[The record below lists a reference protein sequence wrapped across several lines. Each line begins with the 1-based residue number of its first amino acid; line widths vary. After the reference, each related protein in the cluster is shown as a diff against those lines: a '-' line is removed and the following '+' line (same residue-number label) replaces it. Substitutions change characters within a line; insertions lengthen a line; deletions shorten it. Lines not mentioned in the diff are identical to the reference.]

1 MSFQIYYNER
11 KEDYKGKMMDIN
23 DLSNISKE
31 TEEISGFTNYNQSNF
46 NQSNQRNSN
55 QSNQSNYNQNNF
67 NQSYQRN
74 SKQSNYNQIN
84 FNQSNQRNSKQ
95 SNQSNYNQ
103 SNFNQSNQRNSK
115 QSNQSN
121 YNQSNFNQSNQRNSN
136 QSNICNY
143 NQSNFNQSNQSNS
156 NQSNICNYNQSNFNQ
171 SNESN
176 SNQSNESNYNQS
188 NFNQRNQRNSNQS
201 NESNYNQSNESNSN
215 QSNESNSNQSNES
228 DYNQKDY
235 VQKVYAVNH
244 SINDEIGAKYCHSV
258 SDINFSINQN
268 FQRNGD
274 INALS
279 YFNFNQVQYCPN
291 HSEDEL
297 TVSEKYCLFC
307 NQNYCDDCI
316 KNCIKKDHII
326 YDFNFINENNLSN
339 QINILSKFKRF
350 DIILNDYLNHCDSN
364 IEKIKKIKNI
374 KINEIIEYQN
384 FIIEQTKN
392 ITEQIYQI
400 KNEVNDFKKYYQ
412 RKTEKI
418 IQLIEEMKY
427 KKNKYQDILILNEK
441 IEKYDNKFNK
451 DNIELERKSEYSSL
465 NRDNFDFTYETIP
478 IKRQN
483 LKLNKTDQ
491 ILYNSEYF
499 KCFGDTLSFKL
510 LSQGNNQFSLKLE
523 FSNLNKRDC
532 HMYYS
537 NIIFGNKKKNKFIQ
551 RSLNKEYI
559 NNRKNIFSTVITK
572 EELCSL
578 INSNKIDIE
587 LFITKFKLI

>member
-1 MSFQIYYNER
+1 MY
-11 KEDYKGKMMDIN
+11 
-23 DLSNISKE
+23 
-31 TEEISGFTNYNQSNF
+31 
-46 NQSNQRNSN
+46 
-55 QSNQSNYNQNNF
+55 
-67 NQSYQRN
+67 
-74 SKQSNYNQIN
+74 
-84 FNQSNQRNSKQ
+84 
-95 SNQSNYNQ
+95 
-103 SNFNQSNQRNSK
+103 
-115 QSNQSN
+115 
-121 YNQSNFNQSNQRNSN
+121 
-136 QSNICNY
+136 NY
-143 NQSNFNQSNQSNS
+143 NQSNFNQSNQSNFYQS
-156 NQSNICNYNQSNFNQ
+156 NQSDYNQNNQNDYNQSNQ
-171 SNESN
+171 
-176 SNQSNESNYNQS
+176 
-188 NFNQRNQRNSNQS
+188 
-201 NESNYNQSNESNSN
+201 
-215 QSNESNSNQSNES
+215 S
-228 DYNQKDY
+228 DYNQEDY

-258 SDINFSINQN
+258 SDINFSTNQN
-268 FQRNGD
+268 FQRNGN

-297 TVSEKYCLFC
+297 TISEKYCLFC
-307 NQNYCDDCI
+307 NQNYCDKCI

-350 DIILNDYLNHCDSN
+350 DIILNDYLNHCDCN

-392 ITEQIYQI
+392 ITEQIYHI

-412 RKTEKI
+412 KKTEKI

-427 KKNKYQDILILNEK
+427 KKNKNQYILILNQK

-483 LKLNKTDQ
+483 LQLNNKEE

-499 KCFGDTLSFKL
+499 KCFGDTVSFKL
-510 LSQGNNQFSLKLE
+510 LSQGKNQFSLKLE

-532 HMYYS
+532 HMFYS
-537 NIIFGNKKKNKFIQ
+537 NIILGNKKKNKCIQ

-559 NNRKNIFSTVITK
+559 NNRKNIFSTVISK

>member
-1 MSFQIYYNER
+1 M
-11 KEDYKGKMMDIN
+11 
-23 DLSNISKE
+23 
-31 TEEISGFTNYNQSNF
+31 
-46 NQSNQRNSN
+46 
-55 QSNQSNYNQNNF
+55 
-67 NQSYQRN
+67 
-74 SKQSNYNQIN
+74 
-84 FNQSNQRNSKQ
+84 
-95 SNQSNYNQ
+95 
-103 SNFNQSNQRNSK
+103 
-115 QSNQSN
+115 
-121 YNQSNFNQSNQRNSN
+121 
-136 QSNICNY
+136 
-143 NQSNFNQSNQSNS
+143 
-156 NQSNICNYNQSNFNQ
+156 
-171 SNESN
+171 
-176 SNQSNESNYNQS
+176 
-188 NFNQRNQRNSNQS
+188 
-201 NESNYNQSNESNSN
+201 
-215 QSNESNSNQSNES
+215 
-228 DYNQKDY
+228 
-235 VQKVYAVNH
+235 
-244 SINDEIGAKYCHSV
+244 
-258 SDINFSINQN
+258 
-268 FQRNGD
+268 
-274 INALS
+274 
-279 YFNFNQVQYCPN
+279 
-291 HSEDEL
+291 
-297 TVSEKYCLFC
+297 
-307 NQNYCDDCI
+307 
-316 KNCIKKDHII
+316 
-326 YDFNFINENNLSN
+326 
-339 QINILSKFKRF
+339 SKFKRF

-559 NNRKNIFSTVITK
+559 NNRKNIFSIVITK